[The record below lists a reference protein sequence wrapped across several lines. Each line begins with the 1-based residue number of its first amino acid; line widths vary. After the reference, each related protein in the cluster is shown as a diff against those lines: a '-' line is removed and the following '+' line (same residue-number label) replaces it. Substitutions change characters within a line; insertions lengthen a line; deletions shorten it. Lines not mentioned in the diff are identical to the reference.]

1 MYFKSYLR
9 VPVQG
14 SFKDLGLR
22 AQNRFYPWHFKTSL
36 RVTARGQYVD
46 LRPEGEV
53 CVVSDR
59 IYRQT

>member
-53 CVVSDR
+53 CVV
-59 IYRQT
+59 